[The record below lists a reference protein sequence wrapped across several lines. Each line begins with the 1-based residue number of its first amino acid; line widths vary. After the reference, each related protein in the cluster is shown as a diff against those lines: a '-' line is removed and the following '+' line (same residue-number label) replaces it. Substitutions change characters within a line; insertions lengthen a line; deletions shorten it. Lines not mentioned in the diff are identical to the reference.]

1 MKKVFSILIILLIGF
16 SHVDAQ
22 YSKKEKVTNLA
33 QFDLNRYHF
42 GFVLSVNTSNMSVK
56 LKDQTS
62 FNDSIISITPVS
74 QPGFNLGMLASWDM
88 TPNWHLRF
96 IPTLSFEE
104 RLLDYV
110 FLEADGTYKSFSK
123 NVSSTYIDF
132 PVLLKYRTNRLNNA
146 ALYVLAGGAFGLD
159 VASQEDVNNNQEDEA
174 IVKIDKTNISASFGF
189 GVDFFLPYFK
199 FGIELK
205 SNFGLK
211 NVLIDDNTIFSDP
224 IESLNTRSFVI
235 SFTFEG

>member
-1 MKKVFSILIILLIGF
+1 MKRVFPIFFILLFVFS
-16 SHVDAQ
+16 HADAQ
-22 YSKKEKVTNLA
+22 YSKKEKVQNLT

-42 GFVLSVNTSNMSVK
+42 GFVLSVNTSNMYVK

-62 FNDSIISITPVS
+62 FNDSIISITPNS

-110 FLEADGTYKSFSK
+110 FLEADGTFKKFSK
-123 NVSSTYIDF
+123 NVSSTYIEF
-132 PVLLKYRTNRLNNA
+132 PVLLKYRTNRLNNT

-159 VASQEDVNNNQEDEA
+159 VASQEDVNNNREDEA
-174 IVKIDKTNISASFGF
+174 IVKIDKTNIYGSFGF
-189 GVDFFLPYFK
+189 GLDFFLPYFK

-211 NVLIDDNTIFSDP
+211 NVLIDDGTIFSDP

>member
-1 MKKVFSILIILLIGF
+1 MKRIFPIFFILLF
-16 SHVDAQ
+16 VLSHANAQ
-22 YSKKEKVTNLA
+22 YSKKEKVQNLT

-42 GFVLSVNTSNMSVK
+42 GFVLSVNTSNMYIK

-62 FNDSIISITPVS
+62 FNDSIISITPNS

-88 TPNWHLRF
+88 TQNWHLRF

-110 FLEADGTYKSFSK
+110 FLEADGTFKKFSK
-123 NVSSTYIDF
+123 NVSSTYIEF
-132 PVLLKYRTNRLNNA
+132 PVLLKYRTNRLNNT

-159 VASQEDVNNNQEDEA
+159 VASQEDVNNNREDEA
-174 IVKIDKTNISASFGF
+174 IVKIDKTNIYGSFGF
-189 GVDFFLPYFK
+189 GLDFFLPYFK

-211 NVLIDDNTIFSDP
+211 NVLIDDGTIFSDP